1 MNEEDIIN
9 SVVLFIG
16 TCLGA
21 IGQYLLGGGNWETI
35 PLVISG
41 AVFGGIIYIGV
52 RMTSRSA
59 MVRKVHRQPW
69 SSSSSSSSSIGMIG
83 SVGS

>member
-52 RMTSRSA
+52 RMT
-59 MVRKVHRQPW
+59 
-69 SSSSSSSSSIGMIG
+69 
-83 SVGS
+83 